1 MDRRLAQPMRHD
13 WDERAKENTF
23 YYIATSLETLDE
35 KPFFE
40 SGEREYQ
47 QLREPVLRE
56 CGFDPTGKTILE
68 VGCGAGR
75 MTSRSTASPL
85 GFDAK
90 LTGRSWRGPA
100 LDASDVSQ
108 TISAAG
114 ASIVHMKDEG
124 TPSAWAWGT
133 KL

>member
-1 MDRRLAQPMRHD
+1 LGRKGQGNAI
-13 WDERAKENTF
+13 

-35 KPFFE
+35 KPFFK

-47 QLREPVLRE
+47 QLGEPVLRE
-56 CGFDPTGKTILE
+56 CGIDPTGKTILE

-75 MTSRSTASPL
+75 MTSQSIASLL

-90 LTGRSWRGPA
+90 LAGRSWRGPA
-100 LDASDVSQ
+100 LDASEVSQ

-114 ASIVHMKDEG
+114 ASIVHMKDER
-124 TPSAWAWGT
+124 TPSAWAWGI